1 MNDNVKAIFKKYGE
15 NTFRLGVT
23 HLFTV
28 GISNLKDIDV
38 ETVCEKMIK
47 TTPENSIMT

>member
-23 HLFTV
+23 HLFT
-28 GISNLKDIDV
+28 ILKILMLKRYV
-38 ETVCEKMIK
+38 KK
-47 TTPENSIMT
+47 